1 METAILS
8 KNSALSTWSWSSA
21 SDKTFSNSFVFRSNL
36 RSFLLRTKR
45 SKAKSSNFLARPF
58 VRTTFRRLCFTF
70 CMSLSSVRIKKQIF
84 FLCQIFN
91 YFSLIFKF
99 AGTYYLHLLVVFKYF
114 KVINECFCTF
124 SALLDA
130 PTNFVRQCLP
140 HLSEFQ
146 KTVMNFWQRIVA
158 HSNIFQDTDWNY
170 FFDLTSLST
179 ILIAQTLGHV
189 ITTGENDL
197 KFVHDV
203 PRDEREFLKSKLFE
217 NGLEE
222 SYPENGSLSKYF
234 DN

>member
-1 METAILS
+1 MKLIFSLGQDLFEQFCFSIKSPIVSSSDKKIESEIVEL
-8 KNSALSTWSWSSA
+8 LSTALRHDNVSA
-21 SDKTFSNSFVFRSNL
+21 T
-36 RSFLLRTKR
+36 LLHVLHVT
-45 SKAKSSNFLARPF
+45 L
-58 VRTTFRRLCFTF
+58 
-70 CMSLSSVRIKKQIF
+70 IGKKQETNF